1 MQRVTTIQSRLYA
14 VAIGMLSASLLC
26 VSCIN
31 KSDIDG
37 LTDQKSEKKLQVS
50 VEEPIDRDFDD
61 IKRSGTLRMITR
73 YSSNTYFLHQGIEW
87 GFEYELVNKFAK
99 KHDLALEVVII
110 GPNENPYDLLNSGKG
125 DLIAANYTAT
135 EERKKYVNFTRPYN
149 IVDQVL
155 VFSEDIEDPPQ
166 TIQEVA
172 ERGIPIT
179 VRRNSSYYY
188 RLQDLQKEGLNLAI
202 HLVPNTK
209 DTESLL
215 FEISSD
221 NYSATVADNNIFQAS
236 NKYMQGLQRGPTIAE
251 NDTIA
256 WAIRENSKALETELN
271 RFLYDHFRFGKA
283 GEDPKRST
291 FLNIL
296 RKRYFK
302 EGPQIAEYYN
312 PETQKSK
319 SGVISPYDD
328 LIKQVADSAGVDW
341 LLIASIAAQET
352 KFNPN
357 SKSWAGAVGLMQV
370 LPRFS
375 EVSDKEK
382 LYDVRTN
389 IREGIRI
396 IKKHLRHYSYMDST
410 DKWSFALAAYNAGPG
425 HIADARR
432 LAIDQNKNPNKWE
445 NAADALLKLMHRK
458 YYKDA
463 RYGFCRGIETVRYVQ
478 EIKNRYKTYES
489 ILTMSEWDDK
499 AGTGTG
505 PGVIGL
511 FN

>member
-1 MQRVTTIQSRLYA
+1 MQNEKKIQSRLYA
-14 VAIGMLSASLLC
+14 TAIGILSVSLLC
-26 VSCIN
+26 VSCISQ
-31 KSDIDG
+31 SDVGEFADN
-37 LTDQKSEKKLQVS
+37 QPEKELRVS
-50 VEEPIDRDFDD
+50 IEEPVDRDFAD

-87 GFEYELVNKFAK
+87 GFEYEFVNKFAK

-135 EERKKYVNFTRPYN
+135 KERKKYVDFTRPYN

-155 VFSEDIEDPPQ
+155 VFSGAIKDPPQ
-166 TIQEVA
+166 NIQEVA
-172 ERGIPIT
+172 QRGIPIT

-188 RLQDLQKEGLNLAI
+188 RLQELKKNGLNVPI

-215 FEISSD
+215 FEISND
-221 NYSATVADNNIFQAS
+221 NFSATVADNNIFQAS

-251 NDTIA
+251 KDTIA
-256 WAIRENSKALETELN
+256 WAIRENAKALETELN
-271 RFLYDHFRFGKA
+271 RFLYDHFRFGKS
-283 GEDPKRST
+283 GEAPKRST

-296 RKRYFK
+296 RKRYFE
-302 EGPQIAEYYN
+302 EGPQIAEYYK
-312 PETQKSK
+312 PETQDSK

-352 KFNPN
+352 KFNPK

-370 LPRFS
+370 MPRFS
-375 EVSDKEK
+375 EVTDEEK

-389 IREGIRI
+389 IREGVRI
-396 IKKHLRHYSYMDST
+396 IKEHLRHYSYMDST

-432 LAIDQNKNPNKWE
+432 LAIDQNKNPNEWE
-445 NAADALLKLMHRK
+445 NAADALLKLMQRK

-463 RYGFCRGIETVRYVQ
+463 RYGFCRGIETVRYVK

-489 ILTMSEWDDK
+489 ILTMTKHNEE
-499 AGTGTG
+499 AGTG
-505 PGVIGL
+505 PGVMGL